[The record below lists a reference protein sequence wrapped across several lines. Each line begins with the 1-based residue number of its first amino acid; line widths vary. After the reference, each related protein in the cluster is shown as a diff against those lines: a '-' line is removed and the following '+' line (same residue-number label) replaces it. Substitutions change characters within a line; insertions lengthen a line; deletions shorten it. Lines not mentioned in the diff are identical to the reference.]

1 MAGMSLFGRQ
11 STVMA
16 TGNHEWQVLLDE
28 VNKSVPAKLTWIRR
42 EYLQK
47 IEDHEAKKKWDWPQM
62 TLSRPRKKEILI
74 EAGTIGEDA
83 DEQGSWD
90 PVLVLGNKCPPGG
103 LEAQT
108 MIYGCL

>member
-1 MAGMSLFGRQ
+1 
-11 STVMA
+11 
-16 TGNHEWQVLLDE
+16 
-28 VNKSVPAKLTWIRR
+28 
-42 EYLQK
+42 
-47 IEDHEAKKKWDWPQM
+47 M
-62 TLSRPRKKEILI
+62 TLSRPHKKDILI